1 MYHAKSFIF
10 IEFLQ
15 VNTLILQVRP
25 NALDIFESVQSQ
37 VRLPATYSVKD
48 MQQDM
53 VKYMKRNKEEL
64 EVNEI
69 NHFNAKLETIKGQW
83 F

>member
-1 MYHAKSFIF
+1 M
-10 IEFLQ
+10 
-15 VNTLILQVRP
+15 RP
-25 NALDIFESVQSQ
+25 NALDVFESVRSQ

-48 MQQDM
+48 MQKDM

-69 NHFNAKLETIKGQW
+69 NHFN
-83 F
+83 